1 MTRDIDGL
9 SVLTLNL
16 LRRVVDAEVERKAVS
31 LFGLVFTYYLI
42 CIYI

>member
-16 LRRVVDAEVERKAVS
+16 LRRVVDAEVDRKAVS
-31 LFGLVFTYYLI
+31 LFGLDLHIV
-42 CIYI
+42 